1 MDKWDELHKK
11 ECLLLEQE
19 DVLIR
24 EKNQVQRVKVS
35 AGAKVCVKWN
45 IMGNRGKV
53 CVSYSK

>member
-1 MDKWDELHKK
+1 MN
-11 ECLLLEQE
+11 
-19 DVLIR
+19 VLTVNEMI
-24 EKNQVQRVKVS
+24 KVS